1 MLFWFIISGVFYV
14 GNVDSIEG
22 SVAVVEYKIEDTFEY
37 KYISINKEI
46 CVPREGQTVF
56 FNEVE
61 IIKCFSR

>member
-1 MLFWFIISGVFYV
+1 MLFWLMISGAFYI

-46 CVPREGQTVF
+46 CVPHEGQIVF
-56 FNEVE
+56 FNDVE
-61 IIKCFSR
+61 IIKCLSK